1 MKGQKEWQRE
11 KSKNE
16 KRLERRESNKGRT
29 RIAMMKGWKISKNER
44 LEWRQR
50 EKRFEYK

>member
-16 KRLERRESNKGRT
+16 KRLERRERNKGRT
-29 RIAMMKGWKISKNER
+29 RIAMIKSVKMKGQNGGKG
-44 LEWRQR
+44 
-50 EKRFEYK
+50 